1 MPPTLH
7 EALLTTL
14 NNYFEHECLE
24 EAVALL
30 RPTSRPDTLADQIQ
44 GTKYLLEPF
53 PSVAFLVHQIWTI
66 WFIVRRWV
74 FDVDLPG
81 VLLADEMGLGK
92 TFTVIVAA
100 HYAKIVSNELMS
112 NKEYKLPFFFGRT
125 LHLWREE
132 VEQGFPGLSL
142 VHRVWYPCTHA
153 RPLPRRLFQLFDK
166 DKPTNIA
173 PWHPVLCVVLPSIRE
188 TFVAATKTITAG
200 TLFTIRDL
208 SAEGGAEMSHT
219 HLNFSVKFPE

>member
-1 MPPTLH
+1 M
-7 EALLTTL
+7 
-14 NNYFEHECLE
+14 E

-30 RPTSRPDTLADQIQ
+30 GATSRPDALADQIR

-53 PSVAFLVHQIWTI
+53 LSVTFLAHQIWAI

-92 TFTVIVAA
+92 TVTVLAA
-100 HYAKIVSNELMS
+100 ALYAKVVSNKLMS
-112 NKEYKLPFFFGRT
+112 NKEYKFPFLFGRT
-125 LHLWREE
+125 LPQWRQE

-142 VHRVWYPCTHA
+142 VHREWYPCTHA
-153 RPLPRRLFQLFDK
+153 RPLPRRLFQLFDN
-166 DKPTNIA
+166 DKPTDIA
-173 PWHPVLCVVLPSIRE
+173 PWHPVLCVVLPSLRE

-200 TLFTIRDL
+200 TSFTIRDL
-208 SAEGGAEMSHT
+208 SAEGGTEMSHT
-219 HLNFSVKFPE
+219 HLNFSV